1 MNLTGLLSEIQRSKV
16 VLYEDN
22 ITGVSSFC
30 AIFCMWSNIFDPR
43 VREIKTWSKDNR
55 HKGDRVKGNPDNM

>member
-16 VLYEDN
+16 VLYEDD

-30 AIFCMWSNIFDPR
+30 AIFH
-43 VREIKTWSKDNR
+43 T
-55 HKGDRVKGNPDNM
+55 